1 MEIIT
6 IILIVV
12 CAILIGAIVYL
23 IVAKPGQITPE
34 KKSRLVIEAKKIAD
48 YVVEAYSNDGKISS
62 DEMVQ
67 ILQYLAGVVAILV
80 GVPTAS
86 AEKLIGADKI
96 VNGHCALTAKKK
108 LN

>member
-12 CAILIGAIVYL
+12 CAILVGAIAYL
-23 IVAKPGQITPE
+23 IIVKPGQITPQ
-34 KKSRLVIEAKKIAD
+34 KKSQLVIEAKKLAD

-80 GVPTAS
+80 GTPNAA
-86 AEKLIGADKI
+86 AEKLIGVDI
-96 VNGHCALTAKKK
+96 IINGYYAQKKP
-108 LN
+108 N